1 MTISL
6 RLFLLLGLAAVVWSS
21 DVDHKALNEKQRSIV
36 MDFLDK
42 DFKPCTSF
50 YQYACFK
57 WSDSHE
63 KTRDNFTTVAA
74 MLNYEANMEVMEY
87 LEKTPQANM
96 PDFVKNFK
104 DFYGS
109 CMEQRE
115 FKALTYMHWMEK
127 EDNMKWALLTADN
140 AEDVAVF
147 TWPTTLAMFRKY
159 GFNDIFLKE
168 TITYQSSD
176 KFTIALSKPN
186 YGTYNYLNSYHM
198 EEFNTS
204 IPLPPGTMDF
214 MKLWEIIDKFEDK
227 LNDMKFEK
235 EKKIYKFTE
244 LPYAWM
250 REYLLALAKPKV
262 PDANMEI
269 VLDNVAYME
278 AFDRLLKE
286 YDNLFLTRYLEV
298 RFIYHMAMA
307 QKRDTPNECMTTAK
321 SLMPM
326 AFEWI
331 YAELHPELQ
340 HEMAKIYQMFE
351 NIVKNVNRTLHMDKH
366 GLIPKELFEKLDTIQ
381 LKVGNLPQEN
391 SKEILQTYFNVLHLS
406 PTEYYGNYLKLL
418 RFHYEL
424 EHTYA
429 NYGDTNHLRDNKEFF
444 YKTPEYK
451 YDPEIH
457 PEYYAPL
464 NILVLPLALLRP
476 PVYHVDFEDFF
487 KQSSLGS
494 LMGNGIFGSFETL
507 HDRFDD
513 DQLQQLAQVVGV
525 HSAFEV
531 FFSSLQPEDISRYQ
545 TMFNLTSLQELKQ
558 MFFLNAVHYRCEW
571 YVANADV
578 VDFMATHLSDFAE
591 SFDCKM
597 NSFLKMF

>member
-1 MTISL
+1 
-6 RLFLLLGLAAVVWSS
+6 
-21 DVDHKALNEKQRSIV
+21 
-36 MDFLDK
+36 
-42 DFKPCTSF
+42 
-50 YQYACFK
+50 
-57 WSDSHE
+57 
-63 KTRDNFTTVAA
+63 
-74 MLNYEANMEVMEY
+74 
-87 LEKTPQANM
+87 
-96 PDFVKNFK
+96 
-104 DFYGS
+104 
-109 CMEQRE
+109 
-115 FKALTYMHWMEK
+115 
-127 EDNMKWALLTADN
+127 
-140 AEDVAVF
+140 
-147 TWPTTLAMFRKY
+147 
-159 GFNDIFLKE
+159 
-168 TITYQSSD
+168 
-176 KFTIALSKPN
+176 
-186 YGTYNYLNSYHM
+186 
-198 EEFNTS
+198 
-204 IPLPPGTMDF
+204 
-214 MKLWEIIDKFEDK
+214 
-227 LNDMKFEK
+227 
-235 EKKIYKFTE
+235 
-244 LPYAWM
+244 
-250 REYLLALAKPKV
+250 
-262 PDANMEI
+262 
-269 VLDNVAYME
+269 
-278 AFDRLLKE
+278 
-286 YDNLFLTRYLEV
+286 
-298 RFIYHMAMA
+298 MAMA

-321 SLMPM
+321 SLMSV

-331 YAELHPELQ
+331 YAVLHPELQ
-340 HEMAKIYQMFE
+340 HEMAKISQMFE
-351 NIVKNVNRTLHMDKH
+351 NIVKNVNRTLHMDRH

-391 SKEILQTYFNVLHLS
+391 AKEILQSYYPDLKLS
-406 PTEYYGNYLKLL
+406 PFEYYGNYLKLL

-424 EHTYA
+424 EHTYL

-464 NILVLPLALLRP
+464 NILILPLALLRP

-531 FFSSLQPEDISRYQ
+531 FFSSLQSEDISRYQ